1 METGTFGDKT
11 PQRSDFVFDCPQ
23 ALVGTVAGGRFARVQ
38 FVMPAVPGEG
48 DVGHDD
54 VGAGSQRFGLTV
66 CRQSFHR
73 GGGGD
78 VDVRQQKPGQRRHFQ
93 GRVQRASGGVF
104 SEACRGEE

>member
-23 ALVGTVAGGRFARVQ
+23 ALVGAVAGGRFARVQ

-78 VDVRQQKPGQRRHFQ
+78 VDVRQQS
-93 GRVQRASGGVF
+93 RVSAVTFKAVFNVPPAAFFRGVSG
-104 SEACRGEE
+104 